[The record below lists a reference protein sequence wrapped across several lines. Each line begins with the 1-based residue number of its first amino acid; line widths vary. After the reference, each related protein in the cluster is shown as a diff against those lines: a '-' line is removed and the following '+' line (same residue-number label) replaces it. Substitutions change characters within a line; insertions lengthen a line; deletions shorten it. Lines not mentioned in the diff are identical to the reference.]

1 MTGNRFDEVVA
12 DSGFGAFNAWLDTP
26 QGQYVLNWEQ
36 ARYDHLVADIFGFN
50 AVQLGLP
57 QHDFLRTNRMP
68 FRLRCVTEQALL
80 PAGVGGGEA
89 DVGARLLIDPHFLP
103 FANASIDL
111 VILPHLLEFH
121 ASPHPILREVERVL
135 VPEGSVIVTG
145 FNPFSLWGLRHRC
158 TAAATARAPWH
169 GRYLSVL
176 RLRDWFTLLG
186 LESHQGGFGCYA
198 PPFSQQNRL
207 ERWRFIEL
215 AGNRWWPYGGALYIM
230 QAIKR
235 VHGMRLIQPK
245 WHERMARAKAVAT
258 VKPARTRA
266 RMKNMTNKEEA

>member
-1 MTGNRFDEVVA
+1 MA

-68 FRLRCVTEQALL
+68 FRLRCATEQALL
-80 PAGVGGGEA
+80 PAGVGGSEA
-89 DVGARLLIDPHFLP
+89 DAGARLLIDPHFLP

-145 FNPFSLWGLRHRC
+145 FNPFSLLANRTGWNAGVSSSWPAIAGGLMGVRC
-158 TAAATARAPWH
+158 TSCRP
-169 GRYLSVL
+169 S
-176 RLRDWFTLLG
+176 
-186 LESHQGGFGCYA
+186 SGC
-198 PPFSQQNRL
+198 
-207 ERWRFIEL
+207 
-215 AGNRWWPYGGALYIM
+215 
-230 QAIKR
+230 
-235 VHGMRLIQPK
+235 
-245 WHERMARAKAVAT
+245 MACA
-258 VKPARTRA
+258 
-266 RMKNMTNKEEA
+266 